1 MALFSKKSKEVFV
14 RAKSYYKCDGE
25 LYLFELNEYIDKKDS
40 NLSNAELFNKYG
52 VAVSRY
58 SLVYSC
64 FADWE
69 ADYYSSFDEAIVGD
83 TIYELVKP
91 DDLEVAIQNIE
102 NDFKKKF
109 EDFEL
114 DGTVYTR
121 ISPKEPGQCFRPIV
135 KPKAKLVDTKGHNSN
150 LSLILE
156 VEVLDGKDAQVK
168 YEFMPFYEFVNN
180 YNAGCNVKILESLDN
195 INIVEDYFLW

>member
-1 MALFSKKSKEVFV
+1 MALFSKKSKEVYV

-25 LYLFELNEYIDKKDS
+25 LYLFELNEYIDKNDS

-58 SLVYSC
+58 SLIHSC
-64 FADWE
+64 FADWA
-69 ADYYSSFDEAIVGD
+69 ADYYSSFDEAIAGNA
-83 TIYELVKP
+83 IYELVKP

-121 ISPKEPGQCFRPIV
+121 KLLLDRCFCPIV
-135 KPKAKLVDTKGHNSN
+135 KPKAKLVDTKGYNST

-180 YNAGCNVKILESLDN
+180 YTAGSNIKILESLDN

>member
-1 MALFSKKSKEVFV
+1 MTLFSKKSKEVFV

-25 LYLFELNEYIDKKDS
+25 LYLFELNECIDKKDS

-52 VAVSRY
+52 VVVCKY
-58 SLVYSC
+58 SLAYNC
-64 FADWE
+64 FADLE
-69 ADYYSSFDEAIVGD
+69 VIYCSSLDEATMGHI
-83 TIYELVKP
+83 IYEEVKSE
-91 DDLEVAIQNIE
+91 DLEVAIQNLKAE
-102 NDFKKKF
+102 FKKKF

-114 DGTVYTR
+114 DGTIYTR
-121 ISPKEPGQCFRPIV
+121 KHKEPGQCFCPIV

-156 VEVLDGKDAQVK
+156 VEVLDGKNAQVK

-180 YNAGCNVKILESLDN
+180 YTAGSNVKILKSLDN